1 MVRKPVGA
9 SPWRWRAASFAAVL
23 AVVVT
28 ADGGCRAQDVPPA
41 PSPRHRAVVVA
52 SFDFP
57 ESDLLAE
64 IYAQALDAAGVP
76 VRRERNLGP
85 RELVLPALQQGLV
98 DVVPEYLG
106 TALTSLA
113 PGSRAN
119 LNEVTAVRSALDAA
133 LRPWGLR
140 SLEPATASDQ
150 NGLVVTRATAARFG
164 LRTVSDLADI
174 AGRLTFAGT
183 PECATRQYCLV
194 GLRRVYGLRF
204 HHFVPLATEAQ
215 RAAALTENGA
225 GVALMFTTDGRLA
238 SGDLVLLRDD
248 KNLQPAENL
257 VPVVSTRVV
266 ERYGDLVVRT
276 LNRVSAQLTPENLL
290 FLNWRVGVDGKN
302 VDDEAGGW
310 LQRHGLLTPAEGT

>member
-1 MVRKPVGA
+1 VSKPAGA
-9 SPWRWRAASFAAVL
+9 FLGRSRAQWFAAVA
-23 AVVVT
+23 AVVL
-28 ADGGCRAQDVPPA
+28 AAGGCRAQDATPV
-41 PSPRHRAVVVA
+41 PSPRDRAVIVA

-76 VRRERNLGP
+76 VRRERHLGP

-106 TALTSLA
+106 TALTGLA
-113 PGSRAN
+113 PGSRTKTN
-119 LNEVTAVRSALDAA
+119 DVPAVRSALDAA

-140 SLEPATASDQ
+140 SLEPAAASDQ
-150 NGLVVTRATAARFG
+150 NGLVVTRATAARLA
-164 LRTVSDLADI
+164 LRTVSDLAGV
-174 AGRLTFAGT
+174 ARRLTFAGT
-183 PECATRQYCLV
+183 PECAAREYCLV

-204 HHFVPLATEAQ
+204 RHFVPLATEAQ
-215 RAAALTENGA
+215 RAAALTENVA
-225 GVALMFTTDGRLA
+225 EVALMFTTDGRLA

-248 KNLQPAENL
+248 RNLQPAENI

-276 LNRVSAQLTPENLL
+276 LNRISAQLTPENLL
-290 FLNWRVGVDGKN
+290 FLNWRVGVAGKN
-302 VDDEAGGW
+302 TDDEAGNW
-310 LQRHGLLTPAEGT
+310 LHRHGLQTPAEGT